1 MLSSIILAPPNLLTN
16 IWICNYF
23 RTLLSNLL
31 TCIRY
36 DLIPIHS
43 ITHSDR
49 HKCNHVDRN
58 DTFMMLPVCML
69 ASLPP
74 RTPPPTNNLSKW
86 VDHMDLTLVLNYEQD
101 NLFESEG
108 YRFLAAGVVVI
119 SWFNMKSCWLP
130 NSYLPTLIIS
140 RISRFQ
146 WSTSLRLHLTISLFF

>member
-1 MLSSIILAPPNLLTN
+1 MTLQYISPMKEINITIYCSICLQSTKANWMTQVKILLKGYFFARYHAVFYHFSPPNLLTN

-36 DLIPIHS
+36 DLIPIHN

-74 RTPPPTNNLSKW
+74 STPPPTNNLSKW
-86 VDHMDLTLVLNYEQD
+86 VDHKDLTLVLNYRVASQ
-101 NLFESEG
+101 G
-108 YRFLAAGVVVI
+108 
-119 SWFNMKSCWLP
+119 
-130 NSYLPTLIIS
+130 
-140 RISRFQ
+140 
-146 WSTSLRLHLTISLFF
+146 